1 MPQQDG
7 PRLDGRAGQIWRAYV
22 GGATQEAIAA
32 EHGVSQQRISQVLAE
47 VRESIGDVARMDA
60 ALLAQER
67 ADALLAAVWPAA
79 MGGDPRAVGAALR
92 VLERLAKAAGTD
104 AVEPLRVTLERRLDL
119 EGELV
124 GVALGAALD
133 AVPEL
138 SHEQRVAA
146 LTAAQAKLLG
156 EDPPAPVSV
165 SPELEEPTDTEQA
178 KREAEFRRMMAADGV
193 DADQLLAEVD
203 DDQEDDDDDE

>member
-1 MPQQDG
+1 MPQQEG
-7 PRLDGRAGQIWRAYV
+7 PRLDGRAGQIWSAYV
-22 GGATQEAIAA
+22 GGSTQEAIAA

-119 EGELV
+119 EGALIGE
-124 GVALGAALD
+124 ALGAALD

-138 SHEQRVAA
+138 SHEQRVAM
-146 LTAAQAKLLG
+146 LGAAQAKLLG
-156 EDPPAPVSV
+156 AEPPAREPVV
-165 SPELEEPTDTEQA
+165 DEPEADPEQA
-178 KREAEFRRMMAADGV
+178 RREQEFRRMMAADGV
-193 DADQLLAEVD
+193 DPDELLAE
-203 DDQEDDDDDE
+203 EGDDDDDE

>member
-1 MPQQDG
+1 MPQRDG
-7 PRLDGRAGQIWRAYV
+7 PRLDGRAGQIWSAYV
-22 GGATQEAIAA
+22 GGSTQEAIAA
-32 EHGVSQQRISQVLAE
+32 EHGVSQQRISQVPAE
-47 VRESIGDVARMDA
+47 VRESIGDAARMDA

-119 EGELV
+119 EGALIGE
-124 GVALGAALD
+124 ALGAALD

-156 EDPPAPVSV
+156 EELPAPLAPVV
-165 SPELEEPTDTEQA
+165 DEEPEPDLMEDFKRFAEREGFDPDGLDDEEDGGDDDTE
-178 KREAEFRRMMAADGV
+178 
-193 DADQLLAEVD
+193 
-203 DDQEDDDDDE
+203 